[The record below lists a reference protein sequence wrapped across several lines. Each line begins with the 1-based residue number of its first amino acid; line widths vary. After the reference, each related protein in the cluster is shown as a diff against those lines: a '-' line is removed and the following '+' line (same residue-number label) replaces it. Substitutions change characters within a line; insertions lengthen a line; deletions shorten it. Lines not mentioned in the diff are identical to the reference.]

1 MAIAGI
7 EGLAQGLIQGMALKR
22 QNDRQELLD
31 ARDTERFGMDKE
43 RFATQQAASAFEL
56 QNAQTNAAN
65 AAMDRTRNLRIQA
78 NQDAFDVK
86 MKRLLSTGDDNL
98 ATLAEVEK
106 VHIEDGVKGAFQR
119 DPKTGV
125 ILTDE
130 KGFATW
136 INADGSPPQK
146 HTGDSARKL
155 FFEKQYPKET
165 MERSIKTTEEI
176 AKEGRDV
183 TNSILKGAPKIA
195 SDERINRADNASRER
210 QITLQLQYRTK
221 QEKDAAISAFSPY
234 ISSAR
239 QILRNNKLS
248 AEDLHNM
255 KRDLTKDGFIQEGI
269 RSFNAANAT
278 KKLTPEQIK
287 AAQKEV
293 TSLADALYGAAG
305 ATDATTSGT
314 DTYKSNSLGDLTV
327 TGGLD
332 KQSAGVDVS
341 DVQKLN
347 LGNQG
352 AAQPVSGAPKAL
364 TVNPTSATSNQQN
377 ATPTEES
384 IAKPVTRTQVVL
396 KRQGRDGR
404 MFPPKTIVY
413 QEIQGKFRD
422 PIPDGF
428 KRKKSPFGT
437 DARKPEYNVF
447 VSKNYDEY
455 ND

>member
-7 EGLAQGLIQGMALKR
+7 EGLAQGFMQGMAIKR
-22 QNDRQELLD
+22 QNDRQDVLD
-31 ARDTERFGMDKE
+31 AQNLERFGMDKE

-195 SDERINRADNASRER
+195 SDERISRADNASKER

-332 KQSAGVDVS
+332 KQSAEVSVDDAPPLV
-341 DVQKLN
+341 

-352 AAQPVSGAPKAL
+352 AAQPASPVSGL
-364 TVNPTSATSNQQN
+364 TVRPPAQAQEK
-377 ATPTEES
+377 TEVA
-384 IAKPVTRTQVVL
+384 IPAKPVKKVQVL
-396 KRQGRDGR
+396 TKISGIHNYKKETKINN
-404 MFPPKTIVY
+404 PY
-413 QEIQGKFRD
+413 QEIQGKYGD

-428 KRKKSPFGT
+428 KRKSSYGDIYGK
-437 DARKPEYNVF
+437 EYNTF
-447 VSKNYDEY
+447 VSNNYQD
-455 ND
+455 

>member
-22 QNDRQELLD
+22 QNDRQDVLD
-31 ARDTERFGMDKE
+31 AQNLERFGMDKE
-43 RFATQQAASAFEL
+43 RFATQQAASAFDL

-78 NQDAFDVK
+78 DQDAFDVK

-106 VHIEDGVKGAFQR
+106 VHIEDGVKGAFKR
-119 DPKTGV
+119 DPTTGV
-125 ILTDE
+125 ILTDK
-130 KGFATW
+130 KGVATW
-136 INADGSPPQK
+136 VNADGSTQN

-165 MERSIKTTEEI
+165 MERGIKTTEEI

-195 SDERINRADNASRER
+195 SDERISRANNASKER

-314 DTYKSNSLGDLTV
+314 DTYKSKSQGDLTV

-332 KQSAGVDVS
+332 KQSAEVPMDGVA
-341 DVQKLN
+341 KLN

-364 TVNPTSATSNQQN
+364 TVNPTSATSNQQD

-384 IAKPVTRTQVVL
+384 IAKPVTRTQVV
-396 KRQGRDGR
+396 
-404 MFPPKTIVY
+404 
-413 QEIQGKFRD
+413 
-422 PIPDGF
+422 
-428 KRKKSPFGT
+428 
-437 DARKPEYNVF
+437 
-447 VSKNYDEY
+447 
-455 ND
+455 